1 MKQWIKIPKATQTS
15 SNVKKMP
22 TCQTSFNKA
31 SLMKDDVND
40 EMSNGTPKYSN
51 SFSWGVKLG
60 WGVNVKQ

>member
-1 MKQWIKIPKATQTS
+1 
-15 SNVKKMP
+15 
-22 TCQTSFNKA
+22 
-31 SLMKDDVND
+31 MKDDVND